1 MRVFAFIFLALAAC
15 APTKMLPTGP
25 VMHQSS
31 LVTERHGS
39 ALVMAS
45 AIAMGGQS
53 GMEYVVHVTLA
64 APEQE
69 ITYAYAFDT
78 PMPYVAETPS
88 SGMITMSKALF
99 QKLSRTGFDVV
110 LVGGTNA
117 YTITLPGSAFTQ
129 ALGRPLT

>member
-1 MRVFAFIFLALAAC
+1 MRVFAILFLALAAC

-31 LVTERHGS
+31 LVTERHGN

-45 AIAMGGQS
+45 AVAMGGEN
-53 GMEYVVHVTLA
+53 GMEYVVHVTVA
-64 APEQE
+64 EPEQE

-88 SGMITMSKALF
+88 SGMITMSKSIF
-99 QKLSRTGFDVV
+99 QKLSQTGFDVV

-117 YTITLPGSAFTQ
+117 YTITLPGSAFSQ
-129 ALGRPLT
+129 ALGRPVS